1 MNKNKQSLLYRYE
14 LIKTD
19 KGMFDNYID
28 LVYIL
33 TTDGNKK
40 KHIMRQINKYKPHKK
55 ILIQYSINSNKL
67 DKQLS
72 INEAYYNVFLNAL
85 QHNYKNI
92 IVFEDDFTFD
102 YNINQLVVDLM
113 RT

>member
-1 MNKNKQSLLYRYE
+1 MNKNKQNLLYRYE

-33 TTDGNKK
+33 TTDSNKD
-40 KHIMRQINKYKPHKK
+40 HIMDQINKYKPHKK
-55 ILIQYSINSNKL
+55 ILIQQSINLNKLDKL

-92 IVFEDDFTFD
+92 IIFEDDFMFD
-102 YNINQLVVDLM
+102 YNISNCQL
-113 RT
+113 